1 MGGVHEDTERVGSSV
16 RLKLHVPP
24 GIWDGFSWMGGFQ
37 GLIWDLRLNRQ
48 IPLKLILKTG
58 ASESNLDL
66 KDLRVIDLKVETG
79 ASSIKIMLPANAGL
93 CTTKIES
100 GAASVVIQVPAGVA
114 GKIYVQS
121 GLSGINIDTSRF
133 MRSGSYYESPDYA
146 SATNK
151 VDIRIETGVGSVSVR

>member
-1 MGGVHEDTERVGSSV
+1 
-16 RLKLHVPP
+16 
-24 GIWDGFSWMGGFQ
+24 
-37 GLIWDLRLNRQ
+37 
-48 IPLKLILKTG
+48 
-58 ASESNLDL
+58 
-66 KDLRVIDLKVETG
+66 
-79 ASSIKIMLPANAGL
+79 MLPANAGL

-133 MRSGSYYESPDYA
+133 MHSGSYYESPDYA